1 MAGSEEKY
9 TTLVVL
15 NDGDTWT
22 TVSGCSLIVVNEMM
36 LEELNAGNPVKDI
49 KPILEIGLQ
58 EYHPREDPE

>member
-1 MAGSEEKY
+1 MAGSEKY

-36 LEELNAGNPVKDI
+36 LEELNAG
-49 KPILEIGLQ
+49 
-58 EYHPREDPE
+58 YHPREDPE